1 MSVRTVI
8 GIRPEATDKAFRCRS
23 VVDVVR
29 AAWNGGRQQARIDAA
44 LTARDRA
51 GTLDGSLSLAEHRAR
66 LTTESEEMI
75 AALTRRVA
83 ELRS

>member
-23 VVDVVR
+23 FSECVR
-29 AAWNGGRQQARIDAA
+29 AALNHGRWQARTDAA
-44 LTARDRA
+44 LTARARA

-66 LTTESEEMI
+66 LTAESEEMI